1 MILRR
6 LACSVVASTLALTAT
21 IAQAAESSPVVCTN
35 GAEVRDLMLS
45 FAPAAFGAVRR
56 QCAAGLPANSP
67 LQDNSV
73 MMVRYKAAA
82 QAAWPRG
89 RAALRKLASH
99 DKPDA
104 DTQKIIDALTPEMV
118 EALVVPQLVKTIGPS
133 DCGDID
139 RLVTLLEPMPADNL
153 GDLVVWMVRYSLKKK
168 HTDMLGPIRLC
179 PE

>member
-6 LACSVVASTLALTAT
+6 LACSVAASTLALTAT
-21 IAQAAESSPVVCTN
+21 VAQAAESSSAACTN

-45 FAPAAFGAVRR
+45 FAPAAFGAVRT

-89 RAALRKLASH
+89 KAALLKLAPH
-99 DKPDA
+99 DKKDA
-104 DTQKIIDALTPEMV
+104 DTQKIVEALTPEMV
-118 EALVVPQLVKTIGPS
+118 GALVVPQLVKVIGPG
-133 DCGDID
+133 DCRDID
-139 RLVTLLEPMPADNL
+139 RLVTLLEPLPSDNL
-153 GDLVVWMVRYSLKKK
+153 GDLIVWIVRFGLKKK